1 MIKRNLNLRIK
12 CSKKTSFYRK
22 SKKVLKEKG
31 IKYLVKLLIR
41 NILNVFYFNYLYY
54 KLFCANKTFLFQGQ
68 DYKYFYHIY
77 NYTWENERSLE
88 IPIMLKVL
96 KENKDKKILEVGNV
110 LSHYF
115 PVQHDVVDKYE
126 KAKGV
131 INEDIVKFNPK
142 TKYDLIIS
150 ISTIEHVGWDEKPKE
165 PQKVLKAIENLK
177 KCLSSQGKIIITFP
191 LGYNHFLDGLLQE
204 KKIFFSKE
212 IFLKK
217 VSKDSWIE
225 KNINQIK
232 NVSYGFPYLGANG
245 IIIGIIK
252 K

>member
-1 MIKRNLNLRIK
+1 MKNIIDIIKDYLILYPYYYMFKSNRYFEFNGKKHK
-12 CSKKTSFYRK
+12 CFLGWY
-22 SKKVLKEKG
+22 
-31 IKYLVKLLIR
+31 
-41 NILNVFYFNYLYY
+41 
-54 KLFCANKTFLFQGQ
+54 NKAW
-68 DYKYFYHIY
+68 K
-77 NYTWENERSLE
+77 NERTIE
-88 IPIMLKVL
+88 IPIILGLM
-96 KENKDKKILEVGNV
+96 EGYKKNQILEVGNV